1 MASDMK
7 IKTRL
12 ILGFGIVILLAVGIG
27 LSSYVAISAL
37 SNDVQDLG
45 KRRLPQIII
54 LGDLTENILVATTHL
69 QKAFLVD
76 NRADLDKAIES
87 MLKTRK
93 GITDAFDKLKAL
105 VQTEKG
111 KALYQAMVDAR
122 KPNVDMR
129 NQIVKALQEGNK
141 KEAVL
146 LLEKY
151 EPIQAAYLKSV
162 ENMVEY
168 YRQVSTQAAEN
179 AEASANRNRWIIIAA
194 SVINIVLSLFVVLW
208 IIRSI
213 TRPLH
218 EAVETANR
226 IAAGDLTVQL
236 QEGGTS
242 ETGQL
247 LSAMKTMVDKLKGVI
262 VDIREA
268 SAQVAAGSERLSA
281 SSEEISRTMHDQTNR
296 SSQIATAA
304 EEMSQTVIDIAKNAS
319 SIAQSSADTSAIAHK
334 GSTIVSQSVAE
345 TKTVAETVNKSA
357 VVMQTLG
364 EKSTQIGE
372 IVAVINDI
380 ADQTNLLALNAA
392 IEAARAGEQGR
403 GFAVVADEVRKLA
416 ERTAKAT
423 AEISQ
428 MIGAIQGEVDNAV
441 NAMNQTNK
449 QVDVGLRYSVE
460 AGEQLESIV
469 SSVSSLQN
477 MIQQIASATEE
488 MSSTSEAISGD
499 IQAVAG
505 GAREISTGAEDI
517 AHASSELAHLSAKLK
532 SIVDRF
538 KV

>member
-93 GITDAFDKLKAL
+93 GITDAFDKLKVL

-122 KPNVDMR
+122 KPNADMR

-151 EPIQAAYLKSV
+151 EPLQAAYLKSV

-168 YRQVSTQAAEN
+168 YRQVSMQAAED
-179 AEASANRNRWIIIAA
+179 AEASAIRNRWIIIAA
-194 SVINIVLSLFVVLW
+194 SIINIVLSLFVVLW

>member
-93 GITDAFDKLKAL
+93 GITDAFDKLKVL

-122 KPNVDMR
+122 KPNADMR

-151 EPIQAAYLKSV
+151 EPLQAAYLKSV

-168 YRQVSTQAAEN
+168 YRQVSMQAAED
-179 AEASANRNRWIIIAA
+179 AEASAIRNRWIIIAA

>member
-93 GITDAFDKLKAL
+93 GITDAFDKLKVL

-122 KPNVDMR
+122 KPNADMR

>member
-7 IKTRL
+7 VKTRL
-12 ILGFGIVILLAVGIG
+12 ILGFGIVILLAVGVG
-27 LSSYVAISAL
+27 LSSYMAISVL
-37 SNDVQDLG
+37 SDDVQDLG

-69 QKAFLVD
+69 QKAFLVES
-76 NRADLDKAIES
+76 RPELDKAIEG
-87 MLKTRK
+87 MLKTRQ
-93 GITDAFDKLKAL
+93 GITDAFDKLKVL

-122 KPNVDMR
+122 KPNADMR
-129 NQIVKALQEGNK
+129 NQIVKALQAGNK
-141 KEAVL
+141 KEAVQL
-146 LLEKY
+146 LDKY
-151 EPIQAAYLKSV
+151 EPLQAAYLKAV
-162 ENMVEY
+162 DAMVEY
-168 YRQVSTQAAEN
+168 YRQVSMQAAEQ
-179 AEASANRNRWIIIAA
+179 AEASANRNRWIIVAA
-194 SVINIVLSLFVVLW
+194 SVTNIVLSLFVVLW

-218 EAVETANR
+218 DAVETANR
-226 IAAGDLTVQL
+226 IAAGDLTVKL

-262 VDIREA
+262 IDIRDA
-268 SAQVAAGSERLSA
+268 STQVATGSDKLSA
-281 SSEEISRTMHDQTNR
+281 SSEEISRTMHDQTSR

-319 SIAQSSADTSAIAHK
+319 SIAQSSTETSAIAHK

-441 NAMNQTNK
+441 HAMNQTNK

-469 SSVSSLQN
+469 SSVSSLQS

-505 GAREISTGAEDI
+505 GAREISSGAEDI
-517 AHASSELAHLSAKLK
+517 AHASSELAHLSAQLK

>member
-141 KEAVL
+141 REAVL

-268 SAQVAAGSERLSA
+268 SAPVAAGSERLSA

-469 SSVSSLQN
+469 SGVSSLQN

>member
-93 GITDAFDKLKAL
+93 GITDAFDKLKVL

-122 KPNVDMR
+122 KPNADMR

-151 EPIQAAYLKSV
+151 EPLQAAYLKSV

>member
-7 IKTRL
+7 VKTRL
-12 ILGFGIVILLAVGIG
+12 LLGFGIVILLAVAVGF
-27 LSSYVAISAL
+27 SSYMAISAL
-37 SNDVQDLG
+37 SDDVQDLG

-54 LGDLTENILVATTHL
+54 LGDLTENILVATTYL

-76 NRADLDKAIES
+76 NRADLDKAIEG

-93 GITDAFDKLKAL
+93 GITDAFDKLKVL
-105 VQTEKG
+105 VETEKG

-122 KPNVDMR
+122 KPNADMR
-129 NQIVKALQEGNK
+129 NQIVKALQAGNK
-141 KEAVL
+141 KEAVQL
-146 LLEKY
+146 LDKY
-151 EPIQAAYLKSV
+151 EPLQAAYLKSV
-162 ENMVEY
+162 ESMVEH
-168 YRQVSTQAAEN
+168 YRQVSTQAAEH
-179 AEASANRNRWIIIAA
+179 AEASASRNRWIIVAA
-194 SVINIVLSLFVVLW
+194 SVANIVLSLFVVLW

-218 EAVETANR
+218 EAVETAKR
-226 IAAGDLTVQL
+226 IASGDLTVTL
-236 QEGGTS
+236 QSGGTS

-247 LSAMKTMVDKLKGVI
+247 LSAMKTMVDELKTV
-262 VDIREA
+262 VLDIRGA
-268 SAQVAAGSERLSA
+268 STQVAAGSERLSTG
-281 SSEEISRTMHDQTNR
+281 SGEISRTMHDQTNR
-296 SSQIATAA
+296 SAQIATAA

-319 SIAQSSADTSAIAHK
+319 NIAQSSTETSEIARK

-345 TKTVAETVNKSA
+345 TRTVAETVNKSA

-403 GFAVVADEVRKLA
+403 GFAVVADEVRRLA

-441 NAMNQTNK
+441 HAMNQTNK
-449 QVDVGLRYSVE
+449 QVDIGLRYSVE

-469 SSVSSLQN
+469 TSVSSLQS

-505 GAREISTGAEDI
+505 GAREISGGAEDI
-517 AHASSELAHLSAKLK
+517 AHASSELAHLSAQLK
-532 SIVDRF
+532 GIVDRF

>member
-45 KRRLPQIII
+45 KRRLPQIIT
-54 LGDLTENILVATTHL
+54 LGELTENILVATTYL

-141 KEAVL
+141 REAVL